1 MAERKKKSK
10 ALKKS
15 NKEFTPKTRLFDLV
29 RKEHHCDLQLLV
41 KVIRPWL
48 IDGEDVGW
56 KNIRRLEVDYSKI
69 SKDVFFLVITNFLNR
84 IGKGNGLSCKMES
97 FIRYLASTEHSNFGY
112 KESSLKSKIYSM
124 LRYHKDRQN
133 EL

>member
-1 MAERKKKSK
+1 MGKKCK

-15 NKEFTPKTRLFDLV
+15 NKEFTSKTRLFDLV
-29 RKEHHCDLQLLV
+29 RKEHHSDLQLLV
-41 KVIRPWL
+41 RVLRPWL
-48 IDGEDVGW
+48 IEGMDVDW
-56 KNIRRLEVDYSKI
+56 KNLRRLEVDYSKI
-69 SKDVFFLVITNFLNR
+69 SKDYFFLVITNFLNR
-84 IGKGNGLSCKMES
+84 IGGGDGLNRNMET